1 MQNKRYVVILRRI
14 MTTSMS
20 FEPVT
25 RLYRLPE
32 SSFFLFGLRGV
43 GKSTWIRSELA
54 DARRFDLLDETL
66 YQQLLADPAPFAAE
80 LRTLAPESWVIVD
93 ELQRLPGLLNEVHR
107 FIEEAGLRFALLGS
121 SARKLRSA
129 GVNLLAGRAL
139 WREMF
144 PLTPEELGGPFDLER
159 TLQIGA
165 LPLVLAS
172 RQPEDTL
179 RAYVQ
184 LYLREEIKGEALV
197 RNLPGFARF
206 LPVAAL
212 CHGQTINVSSLARD
226 AGVART
232 TVEGYIQI
240 LEDTLLV
247 RRLPAYTPRLR
258 IRERKHPKLYWVDP
272 GVARAAKNAY
282 GPLLP
287 EERGAL
293 LEGYIHTLLVTYM
306 AERDLAQEIAYWSPV
321 GTQTEVNFLLSRGTE
336 HCAIEVKAASR
347 VQTQHLA
354 GLRAI
359 ADLPGL
365 TRRVLVHQGE
375 RPGRTEDGIEL
386 WPIATL
392 FEALQEGQLWP
403 ASGAAD
409 RTL

>member
-1 MQNKRYVVILRRI
+1 
-14 MTTSMS
+14 MS
-20 FEPVT
+20 LQPVS

-43 GKSTWIRSELA
+43 GKSTWIRSQLP

-66 YQQLLADPAPFAAE
+66 YQGLLADPAPFAAE
-80 LRTLAPESWVIVD
+80 LRTLTPGSWVIVD
-93 ELQRLPGLLNEVHR
+93 EIQRLPGLLNEVHR
-107 FIEEAGLRFALLGS
+107 FIEERRLRFALLGS
-121 SARKLRSA
+121 SARKLRAA
-129 GVNLLAGRAL
+129 GVNLLGGRAL

-144 PLTPEELGGPFDLER
+144 PLTPEELGGQLDLER
-159 TLQIGA
+159 TLEIGA

-172 RQPEDTL
+172 PEPQETL
-179 RAYVQ
+179 RTYVQ

-212 CHGQTINVSSLARD
+212 CHAQSINISGLARD

-240 LEDTLLV
+240 LEDTLLA
-247 RRLPAYTPRLR
+247 RRLPAYTARLR
-258 IRERKHPKLYWVDP
+258 VRERKHPKLYWVDP
-272 GVARAAKNAY
+272 GVARATKAAH
-282 GPLLP
+282 GPLVP

-293 LEGYIHTLLVTYM
+293 LEGYIHTLLLTYM
-306 AERDLAQEIAYWSPV
+306 AEREPAEEISYWSPA
-321 GTQTEVNFLLSRGTE
+321 GSRQTEVDFLLSRNSE
-336 HCAIEVKAASR
+336 HCALEIKAATR
-347 VQTQHLA
+347 VQSQHLT

-365 TRRVLVHQGE
+365 RRRVLVHQGE

-392 FEALQEGQLWP
+392 LEALQTDSLWP
-403 ASGAAD
+403 
-409 RTL
+409 

>member
-1 MQNKRYVVILRRI
+1 MPFRI
-14 MTTSMS
+14 ECRHFASYNDDMLLQSV
-20 FEPVT
+20 P

-43 GKSTWIRSELA
+43 GKSTWIRSQLP

-80 LRTLAPESWVIVD
+80 LRTLPAGTWVVLD
-93 ELQRLPGLLNEVHR
+93 ETQRLPGLLNEVHR
-107 FIEEAGLRFALLGS
+107 FIEERRLRFALLGS
-121 SARKLRSA
+121 SARKLRAA
-129 GVNLLAGRAL
+129 GVNLLAGRAV

-144 PLTPEELGGPFDLER
+144 PLTPEELGGQLDLEQ
-159 TLQIGA
+159 TLRIGA

-172 RQPEDTL
+172 PEPQETL
-179 RAYVQ
+179 RTYVQ

-212 CHGQTINVSSLARD
+212 CHGQTINVSGLARD

-240 LEDTLLV
+240 LEDTLLA
-247 RRLPAYTPRLR
+247 RRLPAYTARLR
-258 IRERKHPKLYWVDP
+258 VRERKHPKLYWVDP
-272 GVARAAKNAY
+272 GVARAAKAAH
-282 GPLLP
+282 GPLVP

-293 LEGYIHTLLVTYM
+293 LEGYIHSLLLTYM
-306 AERDLAQEIAYWSPV
+306 AERELAEEISYWSPA
-321 GTQTEVNFLLSRGTE
+321 GSRQTEVDFLLSRNSE
-336 HCAIEVKAASR
+336 HCALEIKAATR
-347 VQTQHLA
+347 VQSQHLA

-359 ADLPGL
+359 APLPGL
-365 TRRVLVHQGE
+365 RRRVLVHQGE

-392 FEALQEGQLWP
+392 LEALQTNSLWP
-403 ASGAAD
+403 
-409 RTL
+409 